1 MNGNTKFIIPYYNA
15 TQGNTEFINLL
26 YYKATH
32 GNHKFIILKGL
43 GLSRCL
49 GPGQA
54 RVSSC
59 VAVARH
65 VHTCAIVH
73 VFVGAT
79 SHPAYT

>member
-49 GPGQA
+49 GPG
-54 RVSSC
+54 
-59 VAVARH
+59 
-65 VHTCAIVH
+65 
-73 VFVGAT
+73 
-79 SHPAYT
+79 